1 MGNAQD
7 GIACKEAQVNLEDKH
22 QIIGKV
28 HILLGLTLLLKKH
41 SEQKQYRGGMG
52 LSQNN
57 SVILLSFPFSP

>member
-28 HILLGLTLLLKKH
+28 HILLGLTLA
-41 SEQKQYRGGMG
+41 
-52 LSQNN
+52 
-57 SVILLSFPFSP
+57 SFYC